1 MKNYRFRI
9 ISFLCLIL
17 SALSITAQ
25 ERLTSPNGNYQFEFH
40 RIDGRL
46 NYSITFQK
54 EKVVSDGELGVDI
67 DNHLTEFAM
76 GIPTDTS
83 AVWTTHLR
91 LTGIDR
97 QERDTVWHPL
107 YGEQG
112 TIRDHYNEMTLHF
125 SKGGEKQNADG
136 SYDKRKHYLM
146 DIEVRAYDEGIAFR
160 YHFPEATNG
169 LFMHVTGERTT
180 FPVDPNATAWHE
192 AWAQGPYTRQT
203 LNEWSDESERPLL
216 LSLPSGRWLALLECG
231 LRDYP
236 RGKFRLTGAGV
247 IKTSLFGS
255 ADLIT
260 PYSTPWRVV
269 MAGEKAVDLI
279 NHTYLVLNLN
289 TPNELEDVSFI
300 SPGKAF
306 RSSRLDKENIMK
318 SIDFCAEFGME
329 YVELDAGWYGPE
341 MKVESDASRVAE
353 NRDFNMEE
361 ICRYAREK
369 GVGVWLYVNQRALWR
384 QLDTILP
391 VYRRWGVSGV
401 KFGFVQIGSQQW
413 TTWLHDAVK
422 KCGEYGLMV
431 DIHDEYRPTGV
442 SRSLPNLLT
451 QEGIRGNE
459 EMPDATHN
467 VTLPFTRFLC
477 GPGDYTL
484 CYFNNRVK
492 CTHGHQLAMAAVYY
506 SPLQFMFWYDLPG
519 AYQGEEELQFW
530 REIPTV
536 FDESIALD
544 GEPGE
549 YIVQA
554 RRSGSTWYVGAMTNT
569 KGRKVSISTSFLPKG
584 RYQVTLYNDDPTLES
599 RTKVGVKQFTIK
611 SGETID
617 VVLQASGGA
626 AMRLDVRL

>member
-9 ISFLCLIL
+9 NSFLCLIL

-40 RIDGRL
+40 RVDGRL

-67 DNHLTEFAM
+67 DNHLTESAM

-125 SKGGEKQNADG
+125 SKGGEEQKADG

-203 LNEWSDESERPLL
+203 LNGWPDESERPLL

-236 RGKFRLTGAGV
+236 RGKFRLAGPGV
-247 IKTSLFGS
+247 IQTSLFGS

-300 SPGKAF
+300 RPGKAF

-384 QLDTILP
+384 QLDMILP

-569 KGRKVSISTSFLPKG
+569 EGRKVSISTSFLPKG

-626 AMRLDVRL
+626 AMRLDVRP

>member
-40 RIDGRL
+40 RVDGCL

-125 SKGGEKQNADG
+125 SKGGEEQKADG

-203 LNEWSDESERPLL
+203 LNDWPDESERPLL

-236 RGKFRLTGAGV
+236 RGKFRLTGVGV
-247 IKTSLFGS
+247 IQTSLFGS

-279 NHTYLVLNLN
+279 NHNYIVLNLN
-289 TPNELEDVSFI
+289 TPNELEDVCFI
-300 SPGKAF
+300 RPGKAF

-318 SIDFCAEFGME
+318 SIDFCADFGME

-391 VYRRWGVSGV
+391 VYRQWGVSGV

-569 KGRKVSISTSFLPKG
+569 EGRKVSISTSFLPKG

-617 VVLQASGGA
+617 VLLQASGGA

>member
-17 SALSITAQ
+17 SSLSITAQ

-40 RIDGRL
+40 RVDGRL

-67 DNHLTEFAM
+67 DNHLTESAM

-125 SKGGEKQNADG
+125 SKGGEEQKADG

-203 LNEWSDESERPLL
+203 LNGWPDESERPLL

-236 RGKFRLTGAGV
+236 RGKFRLAGPGV
-247 IKTSLFGS
+247 IQTSLFGS

-300 SPGKAF
+300 RPGKAF

-318 SIDFCAEFGME
+318 SIDFCADFGME

-569 KGRKVSISTSFLPKG
+569 EGRKVSISTSFLPKG

>member
-9 ISFLCLIL
+9 NSFLCLIL

-40 RIDGRL
+40 RVDGRL

-67 DNHLTEFAM
+67 DNHLTESAM

-125 SKGGEKQNADG
+125 SKGGEEQKADG

-203 LNEWSDESERPLL
+203 LNGWPDESERPLL

-236 RGKFRLTGAGV
+236 RGKFRLTGVGV
-247 IKTSLFGS
+247 IQTSLFGS

-279 NHTYLVLNLN
+279 NHNYIVLNLN

-300 SPGKAF
+300 RPGKAF

-384 QLDTILP
+384 QLDMILP

-569 KGRKVSISTSFLPKG
+569 EGRKVSISTSFLPKG

-626 AMRLDVRL
+626 AMRLDVRP

>member
-9 ISFLCLIL
+9 NSFLCLIL

-40 RIDGRL
+40 RVDGRL

-67 DNHLTEFAM
+67 DNHLTESAM

-125 SKGGEKQNADG
+125 SKGGEEQKADG

-203 LNEWSDESERPLL
+203 LNDWPDESERPLL

-236 RGKFRLTGAGV
+236 RGKFRLADPGV
-247 IKTSLFGS
+247 IQTSLFGS

-279 NHTYLVLNLN
+279 NHNYIVLNLN

-300 SPGKAF
+300 RPGKAF

-384 QLDTILP
+384 QLDMILP

-569 KGRKVSISTSFLPKG
+569 EGRKVSISTSFLPKG

>member
-40 RIDGRL
+40 RVDGCL

-125 SKGGEKQNADG
+125 SKGGEEQKADG

-203 LNEWSDESERPLL
+203 LNDWPDESERPLL

-236 RGKFRLTGAGV
+236 RGKFRLADPGV
-247 IKTSLFGS
+247 IQTSLFGS

-279 NHTYLVLNLN
+279 NHNYIVLNLN

-300 SPGKAF
+300 RPGKAF

-569 KGRKVSISTSFLPKG
+569 EGRKVSISTSFLPKG

-626 AMRLDVRL
+626 AMRLDVRP

>member
-9 ISFLCLIL
+9 IAFLCLIL

-67 DNHLTEFAM
+67 DNHLTESAM

-125 SKGGEKQNADG
+125 SKGGEEQKADG

-203 LNEWSDESERPLL
+203 LNDWPDESERPLL

-236 RGKFRLTGAGV
+236 RGKFRLAGPGV
-247 IKTSLFGS
+247 IQTSLFGS

-300 SPGKAF
+300 RPGKAF

-569 KGRKVSISTSFLPKG
+569 EGRKVSISTSFLPKG

-599 RTKVGVKQFTIK
+599 RTKVRVKQFTIK

-626 AMRLDVRL
+626 AMRLDVRP

>member
-9 ISFLCLIL
+9 IAFLCLIL

-67 DNHLTEFAM
+67 DNHLTESAM

-125 SKGGEKQNADG
+125 SKGGEEQKADG

-203 LNEWSDESERPLL
+203 LNDWPDESERPLL

-236 RGKFRLTGAGV
+236 RGKFRLTGPGV

-279 NHTYLVLNLN
+279 NHNYIVLNLN

-300 SPGKAF
+300 RPGKAF

-536 FDESIALD
+536 FDESTALD

-569 KGRKVSISTSFLPKG
+569 EGRKVSISTSFLPKG

-599 RTKVGVKQFTIK
+599 RTKVRVKQFTIK

-626 AMRLDVRL
+626 AMRLDVRP

>member
-1 MKNYRFRI
+1 
-9 ISFLCLIL
+9 
-17 SALSITAQ
+17 
-25 ERLTSPNGNYQFEFH
+25 
-40 RIDGRL
+40 
-46 NYSITFQK
+46 
-54 EKVVSDGELGVDI
+54 
-67 DNHLTEFAM
+67 
-76 GIPTDTS
+76 
-83 AVWTTHLR
+83 
-91 LTGIDR
+91 
-97 QERDTVWHPL
+97 
-107 YGEQG
+107 
-112 TIRDHYNEMTLHF
+112 
-125 SKGGEKQNADG
+125 
-136 SYDKRKHYLM
+136 
-146 DIEVRAYDEGIAFR
+146 
-160 YHFPEATNG
+160 
-169 LFMHVTGERTT
+169 
-180 FPVDPNATAWHE
+180 
-192 AWAQGPYTRQT
+192 
-203 LNEWSDESERPLL
+203 
-216 LSLPSGRWLALLECG
+216 
-231 LRDYP
+231 
-236 RGKFRLTGAGV
+236 
-247 IKTSLFGS
+247 
-255 ADLIT
+255 
-260 PYSTPWRVV
+260 
-269 MAGEKAVDLI
+269 
-279 NHTYLVLNLN
+279 
-289 TPNELEDVSFI
+289 
-300 SPGKAF
+300 
-306 RSSRLDKENIMK
+306 MK

-569 KGRKVSISTSFLPKG
+569 EGRKVSISTSFLPKG

>member
-1 MKNYRFRI
+1 M
-9 ISFLCLIL
+9 
-17 SALSITAQ
+17 
-25 ERLTSPNGNYQFEFH
+25 
-40 RIDGRL
+40 
-46 NYSITFQK
+46 
-54 EKVVSDGELGVDI
+54 
-67 DNHLTEFAM
+67 
-76 GIPTDTS
+76 
-83 AVWTTHLR
+83 
-91 LTGIDR
+91 
-97 QERDTVWHPL
+97 
-107 YGEQG
+107 
-112 TIRDHYNEMTLHF
+112 
-125 SKGGEKQNADG
+125 
-136 SYDKRKHYLM
+136 
-146 DIEVRAYDEGIAFR
+146 
-160 YHFPEATNG
+160 
-169 LFMHVTGERTT
+169 
-180 FPVDPNATAWHE
+180 
-192 AWAQGPYTRQT
+192 
-203 LNEWSDESERPLL
+203 
-216 LSLPSGRWLALLECG
+216 
-231 LRDYP
+231 
-236 RGKFRLTGAGV
+236 

-279 NHTYLVLNLN
+279 NHNYIVLNLN

-300 SPGKAF
+300 RPGKAF

-384 QLDTILP
+384 QLDMILP

-569 KGRKVSISTSFLPKG
+569 EGRKVSISTSFLPKG

-599 RTKVGVKQFTIK
+599 RTKVGMKQFTIK